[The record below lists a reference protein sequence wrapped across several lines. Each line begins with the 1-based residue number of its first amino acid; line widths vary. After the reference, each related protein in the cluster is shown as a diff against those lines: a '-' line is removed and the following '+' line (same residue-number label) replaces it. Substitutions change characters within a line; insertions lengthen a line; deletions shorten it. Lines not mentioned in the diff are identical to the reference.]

1 MSQLDKA
8 YVYEYMILLSVLTN
22 CKKVFVA
29 KVDKKGGH
37 WNKISSVISNNI
49 YTEKSI
55 YWYKCFQSQST
66 ATSICHS
73 DTCELQFS
81 FGLSAG

>member
-1 MSQLDKA
+1 MS
-8 YVYEYMILLSVLTN
+8 MNTILLSVLTN
-22 CKKVFVA
+22 RKKVLVA
-29 KVDKKGGH
+29 KVDKNKGGH
-37 WNKISSVISNNI
+37 WNEISSVISNYIYIYI
-49 YTEKSI
+49 YTQKKPFIAVSVSKAYI
-55 YWYKCFQSQST
+55 QST